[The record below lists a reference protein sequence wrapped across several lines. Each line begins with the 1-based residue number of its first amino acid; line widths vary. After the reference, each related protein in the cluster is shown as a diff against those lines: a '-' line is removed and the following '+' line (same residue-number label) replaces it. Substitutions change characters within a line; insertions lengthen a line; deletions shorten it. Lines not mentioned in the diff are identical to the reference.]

1 MLTSILTTAE
11 GTETYVNLEEAILC
25 IGAAL
30 LMGFLISLI
39 YLFVAGKQQNSSRN
53 FAVSMVIL
61 PVIISIVIMLVGSNV
76 ARAFSLAGVFSLI
89 RFRSAPGDAKDI
101 TIIFLAMVAGL
112 AGGMGFLILGFLL
125 IFIGGA
131 VLILL
136 YQMGYGQSRAMT
148 KELRITVP
156 EDLNYQDA
164 FQEVLGSYAEK
175 YSLQKVKTT
184 NLGSYFE
191 LTYQIQMKKDID
203 EKAFIDALRC
213 RNGNLKIA
221 LGIVAE
227 QTGTL

>member
-1 MLTSILTTAE
+1 MLTSILSTVE
-11 GTETYVNLEEAILC
+11 ETETSIQFEQAALC
-25 IGAAL
+25 IGASL
-30 LMGFLISLI
+30 LMGLLISLI
-39 YLFVAGKQQNSSRN
+39 YLFVAKKQNGSRN
-53 FAVSMVIL
+53 FAISMVIL
-61 PVIISIVIMLVGSNV
+61 PLIISIVIMLVGSNV

-112 AGGMGFLILGFLL
+112 ASGMGFLALGFLL
-125 IFIGGA
+125 VFLGGA
-131 VLILL
+131 ILILL
-136 YQMGYGQSRAMT
+136 YQLGYGQERGSL

-164 FQEVLGSYAEK
+164 FTEVLGEYAEK
-175 YSLQKVKTT
+175 YALQKVKTT

-191 LTYQIQMKKDID
+191 LTYQIQVKKEAD

-221 LGIVAE
+221 LGVVAE
-227 QTGTL
+227 QTGVL

>member
-1 MLTSILTTAE
+1 MLTSILSTVE
-11 GTETYVNLEEAILC
+11 ETETSIQFEQAAFC
-25 IGAAL
+25 IGASL
-30 LMGFLISLI
+30 LMGFIISLI
-39 YLFVAGKQQNSSRN
+39 YLFVARKQNGSRN
-53 FAVSMVIL
+53 FAISMVIL
-61 PVIISIVIMLVGSNV
+61 PLIISIVILLVGSNV

-112 AGGMGFLILGFLL
+112 AGGMGFIALGFLL
-125 IFIGGA
+125 VFLGGGI
-131 VLILL
+131 LILL
-136 YQMGYGQSRAMT
+136 YQLGYGQERGSL

-164 FQEVLGSYAEK
+164 FTEVLGEYAEK
-175 YSLQKVKTT
+175 YALQKVKTT

-191 LTYQIQMKKDID
+191 LTYQIQVKKEAD

-221 LGIVAE
+221 LGVVAE
-227 QTGTL
+227 QTGVL

>member
-1 MLTSILTTAE
+1 MLTSILSTTE
-11 GTETYVNLEEAILC
+11 GTETYINLQDAILC
-25 IGAAL
+25 IVAAL
-30 LMGFLISLI
+30 FMGFLISLV
-39 YLFVAGKQQNSSRN
+39 YLFVAKKQNSSRN
-53 FAVSMVIL
+53 FAISMVIL

-112 AGGMGFLILGFLL
+112 ASGMGFLTLGFLL
-125 IFIGGA
+125 ILIGGA
-131 VLILL
+131 VLLLL
-136 YQMGYGQSRAMT
+136 YQLGYGQNKAMV

-164 FQEVLGSYAEK
+164 FSEILGNYTEK
-175 YSLQKVKTT
+175 YSMQKVKTT

-191 LTYQIQMKKDID
+191 LTYQIQMKKDAD

-221 LGIVAE
+221 LGVVAE
-227 QTGTL
+227 QIGVL

>member
-1 MLTSILTTAE
+1 MLTSILSTIE
-11 GTETYVNLEEAILC
+11 GTETAAINTQQAALC
-25 IGAAL
+25 IGSAL

-39 YLFVAGKQQNSSRN
+39 YLFAARKQNSSRN
-53 FAVSMVIL
+53 FAISMVIL
-61 PVIISIVIMLVGSNV
+61 PLIISIVILLVGSNV

-112 AGGMGFLILGFLL
+112 ASGMGFLILGFVL
-125 IFIGGA
+125 IFLGGG
-131 VLILL
+131 IIIFL
-136 YQMGYGQSRAMT
+136 YQIGYGQERLAV

-164 FQEVLGSYAEK
+164 FDEILGEYADK
-175 YSLQKVKTT
+175 YVLQKVKTT

-191 LTYQIQMKKDID
+191 LTYQIQVKKNAD

-221 LGIVAE
+221 LGVVAD
-227 QTGTL
+227 QIGAL

>member
-1 MLTSILTTAE
+1 MLTSILSTVE
-11 GTETYVNLEEAILC
+11 ETESIQLEQAVFC
-25 IGAAL
+25 IGASL
-30 LMGFLISLI
+30 LMGLLISLI
-39 YLFVAGKQQNSSRN
+39 YLFVAKKQNGSRN
-53 FAVSMVIL
+53 FAISRVIL
-61 PVIISIVIMLVGSNV
+61 PLIISVVILLVGSNV

-112 AGGMGFLILGFLL
+112 ASGMGFLALGFLL
-125 IFIGGA
+125 VFLGGA
-131 VLILL
+131 ILILL
-136 YQMGYGQSRAMT
+136 YQLGYGQEKGSL

-164 FQEVLGSYAEK
+164 FNEVLGEYADK
-175 YSLQKVKTT
+175 YTLQKVKTT

-191 LTYQIQMKKDID
+191 LTYQIQVKKEAD

-221 LGIVAE
+221 LGVVAE
-227 QTGTL
+227 QTGVL

>member
-1 MLTSILTTAE
+1 MLTSILSTVE
-11 GTETYVNLEEAILC
+11 ETETSISLEQSVLC
-25 IGAAL
+25 ILASL
-30 LMGFLISLI
+30 VMGFLISVV
-39 YLFVAGKQQNSSRN
+39 YLFIAKKQNSSRN
-53 FAVSMVIL
+53 FAISMVIL
-61 PVIISIVIMLVGSNV
+61 PVITAIVIMLVGSNV

-112 AGGMGFLILGFLL
+112 ASGMGFLALGFVLVFL
-125 IFIGGA
+125 GGA

-136 YQMGYGQSRAMT
+136 YQMGYGQSRNNV

-156 EDLNYQDA
+156 EDLNYQDT
-164 FQEVLGSYAEK
+164 FDGILNEYADK
-175 YSLQKVKTT
+175 FTLLRVKTT

-191 LTYQIQMKKDID
+191 LTYQVQMKKNAD

-221 LGIVAE
+221 LGVVAE
-227 QTGTL
+227 QIGVL

>member
-1 MLTSILTTAE
+1 MLTSILSTVE
-11 GTETYVNLEEAILC
+11 ETETSIQFEQAALC
-25 IGAAL
+25 IGASL
-30 LMGFLISLI
+30 LMGLIISLI
-39 YLFVAGKQQNSSRN
+39 YLFVARKQNGSRN
-53 FAVSMVIL
+53 FAISMVIL
-61 PVIISIVIMLVGSNV
+61 PLIISVVIMLVGSNV

-112 AGGMGFLILGFLL
+112 ASGMGFLALGFLL
-125 IFIGGA
+125 VFLGGGI
-131 VLILL
+131 LILL
-136 YQMGYGQSRAMT
+136 YQLGYGQERSSL

-164 FQEVLGSYAEK
+164 FNEVLGEYADK
-175 YSLQKVKTT
+175 YTLQKLKTT

-191 LTYQIQMKKDID
+191 LTYQIQVKKEAD

-227 QTGTL
+227 QTGVL

>member
-1 MLTSILTTAE
+1 MLTSILSTTE
-11 GTETYVNLEEAILC
+11 GTETYINLQDGVLC

-30 LMGFLISLI
+30 LMGFLISLV
-39 YLFVAGKQQNSSRN
+39 YLFVAKKQNSSRN
-53 FAVSMVIL
+53 FAISMVIL

-112 AGGMGFLILGFLL
+112 ASGMGFLTLGFLL
-125 IFIGGA
+125 ILIGGA
-131 VLILL
+131 VLLLL
-136 YQMGYGQSRAMT
+136 YQLGYGQNKAMV

-164 FQEVLGSYAEK
+164 FNEILGNYTEK
-175 YSLQKVKTT
+175 YSMQKVKTT

-191 LTYQIQMKKDID
+191 LTYQIQMKKDAD

-221 LGIVAE
+221 LGVVAE
-227 QTGTL
+227 QIGVL

>member
-1 MLTSILTTAE
+1 MLTSILSTVE
-11 GTETYVNLEEAILC
+11 ETETSIQLEQAILC
-25 IGAAL
+25 IGASL
-30 LMGFLISLI
+30 LMGFIISLI
-39 YLFVAGKQQNSSRN
+39 YLFVAKKQNGSRN
-53 FAVSMVIL
+53 FAISMVIL
-61 PVIISIVIMLVGSNV
+61 PLIISIVILLVGSNV

-112 AGGMGFLILGFLL
+112 ASGMGFLALGFVLVFL
-125 IFIGGA
+125 GGA
-131 VLILL
+131 ILILL
-136 YQMGYGQSRAMT
+136 YQLGYGQERSSL

-164 FQEVLGSYAEK
+164 FNEVLGEYAEK
-175 YSLQKVKTT
+175 YALQKVKTT

-191 LTYQIQMKKDID
+191 LTYQIQVKKEAD

-221 LGIVAE
+221 LGVVAE
-227 QTGTL
+227 QTGVL

>member
-1 MLTSILTTAE
+1 MLTSILSTTE
-11 GTETYVNLEEAILC
+11 GTETAAIGAQQAVLC
-25 IGAAL
+25 IGGAL

-39 YLFVAGKQQNSSRN
+39 YLFVARKQNSSRN
-53 FAVSMVIL
+53 FAISMVIL
-61 PVIISIVIMLVGSNV
+61 PLIISIVIMLVGSNV

-112 AGGMGFLILGFLL
+112 ASGMGFLTLGFLL
-125 IFIGGA
+125 IFLGGLI
-131 VLILL
+131 LILL
-136 YQMGYGQSRAMT
+136 YQIGYGQEHLAV

-164 FQEVLGSYAEK
+164 FDEILGEYADK
-175 YSLQKVKTT
+175 YALQKVKTT

-191 LTYQIQMKKDID
+191 LTYQIQVKKEAD

-221 LGIVAE
+221 LGVVAD
-227 QTGTL
+227 QIGTL

>member
-1 MLTSILTTAE
+1 MLTSILSTVE
-11 GTETYVNLEEAILC
+11 ETETSIQFEQAALC
-25 IGAAL
+25 IGASL
-30 LMGFLISLI
+30 LMGLIISLI
-39 YLFVAGKQQNSSRN
+39 YLFVARKQNGSRN
-53 FAVSMVIL
+53 FAISMVIL
-61 PVIISIVIMLVGSNV
+61 PLIISIVILLVGSNV

-112 AGGMGFLILGFLL
+112 ASGMGFIALGFLL
-125 IFIGGA
+125 VFLGGGI
-131 VLILL
+131 LILL
-136 YQMGYGQSRAMT
+136 YQLGYGQERGSL

-164 FQEVLGSYAEK
+164 FTEVLGEYAEK
-175 YSLQKVKTT
+175 YALQKVKTT

-191 LTYQIQMKKDID
+191 LTYQIQVKKEAD

-221 LGIVAE
+221 LGVVAE
-227 QTGTL
+227 QTGVL

>member
-1 MLTSILTTAE
+1 MLTSILSTVE
-11 GTETYVNLEEAILC
+11 ETETSIQFEQAAFC
-25 IGAAL
+25 IGASL
-30 LMGFLISLI
+30 LMGLFISLI
-39 YLFVAGKQQNSSRN
+39 YLFAARKQNGSRN
-53 FAVSMVIL
+53 FAISMVIL
-61 PVIISIVIMLVGSNV
+61 PLIISIVILLVGSNV

-112 AGGMGFLILGFLL
+112 ASGMGFIALGFLL
-125 IFIGGA
+125 IFLGGG

-136 YQMGYGQSRAMT
+136 YQLGYGQERGSL

-164 FQEVLGSYAEK
+164 FNEVLGEYAEK
-175 YSLQKVKTT
+175 YALQKVKTT

-191 LTYQIQMKKDID
+191 LTYQIQVKKEAD

-221 LGIVAE
+221 LGVVAE
-227 QTGTL
+227 QTGVL